1 MNSKANWVAA
11 RRHLNTDP
19 VMSRLIKSAGPCKLA
34 QRRDYFPFLCKAIF
48 NQQLSGKI
56 AKILFARFCAHF
68 PRNTPTPTRTIELL
82 SRGEKIRRAIGLSK
96 QKQKYLLDLARHF
109 DDGRIPVRKLS
120 RPSDDEII
128 ESLTA
133 VHGIGRW
140 TAEMFLIFVLNR
152 PDVWPVDDLGVREAF
167 KRAYNLPDRLK
178 PKDLTDRAEHWRPF
192 RSVAT
197 WYLWRSL
204 DL

>member
-1 MNSKANWVAA
+1 MFMTNRNWTIA
-11 RRHLNTDP
+11 RRCLRRDA
-19 VMSRLIKSAGPCKLA
+19 VMCRIMKRVGACKLA
-34 QRRDYFPFLCKAIF
+34 AQPDYFMFLCKAIF

-56 AKILFARFCAHF
+56 AKILFGRFRGHF
-68 PRNTPTPTRTIELL
+68 PRKRPTPKRTIALLARGDKVRRACGL
-82 SRGEKIRRAIGLSK
+82 SR
-96 QKQKYLLDLARHF
+96 QKRKYILDLARHF
-109 DDGRIPVRKLS
+109 ADGRIPVRRLPKM
-120 RPSDDEII
+120 SDDEII

-178 PKDLTDRAEHWRPF
+178 PKELTDRAEHPANDARA
-192 RSVAT
+192 SADG
-197 WYLWRSL
+197 SI
-204 DL
+204 

>member
-1 MNSKANWVAA
+1 MSNGWVEAHN
-11 RRHLNTDP
+11 HLNADP
-19 VMSRLIKSAGPCKLA
+19 VMRQIIKKAGDCKLS
-34 QRRDYFPFLCKAIF
+34 RRTDYFPFLCKAVF

-56 AKILFARFCAHF
+56 ARLLYGRFAAHF
-68 PRNTPTPTRTIELL
+68 PKKKPTPPRAIGLL
-82 SRGEKIRRAIGLSK
+82 SQRGDRFRRACGLSK

-109 DDGRIPVRKLS
+109 NDGRIPTRRLAS
-120 RPSDDEII
+120 MTDDQII

-167 KRAYNLPDRLK
+167 KRAYKLPSRLK
-178 PKDLTDRAEHWRPF
+178 PKELTNRAEHWRPY

-204 DL
+204 D

>member
-1 MNSKANWVAA
+1 MCQ
-11 RRHLNTDP
+11 
-19 VMSRLIKSAGPCKLA
+19 LIDRIGACKLA
-34 QRRDYFPFLCKAIF
+34 AQTGYFTFLCKAVF

-56 AKILFARFCAHF
+56 AKILFGRFCAHF
-68 PRNTPTPTRTIELL
+68 PRKRPTPKRTIALL
-82 SRGEKIRRAIGLSK
+82 SRGDKVRRACGLSR
-96 QKQKYLLDLARHF
+96 QKRKYILDLARHF
-109 DDGRIPVRKLS
+109 ADGRIPVRRLPKM
-120 RPSDDEII
+120 SDDEII
-128 ESLTA
+128 ECLTA

-178 PKDLTDRAEHWRPF
+178 PKELTDRAEHWRPY
-192 RSVAT
+192 RSIAT

-204 DL
+204 DS